1 MNQEL
6 IRPAASIAG
15 LSETEARRLAQKIP
29 PCFDP
34 QGPYAARTLAGALGA
49 LDFLDRRAFN
59 VYVTGDVRELIARS
73 ADPRLATTC
82 FAGPAL
88 VVHHPEAP
96 VTLLYVVL
104 PGGKVNFSGVL
115 PIELPEGLE
124 YLGRARNLKDLSR
137 FAKDERLHGELERIS
152 GVPSEETRASAAALA
167 AAWVTEAIPEGIRA
181 LFDDFEAD
189 VADEARFVAGLPHD
203 HPLPAVP
210 ERIDHELETLAE
222 QIGSEVFLVE
232 LLRVYMDRGE
242 AKFYLLERLGHLVP
256 NHADRPGA
264 LVVAPLVSVDWPR
277 FLKRKGPARE
287 VNYAVPFRLTELE
300 GGGDALV
307 TDPPYV
313 FENARELE
321 RTLRELGGRY
331 LGNDFKPGELIDA
344 LKKREPRP

>member
-1 MNQEL
+1 MNHEL

-15 LSETEARRLAQKIP
+15 LSEAEARRIAQKIP

-34 QGPYAARTLAGALGA
+34 QGPYAARTLAGTLTT
-49 LDFLDRRAFN
+49 LDFLDRRAFD
-59 VYVTGDVRELIARS
+59 VYVTKDARALIERS

-96 VTLLYVVL
+96 ATLLYSAL
-104 PGGKVNFSGVL
+104 PGGKVNLTGVL
-115 PIELPEGLE
+115 PPELPEGLE
-124 YLGRARNLKDLSR
+124 YLGRARNLKDLAR
-137 FAKDERLHGELERIS
+137 FAKDERLHGKLERIS
-152 GVPSEETRASAAALA
+152 GVPSEEVRARAAALA
-167 AAWVTEAIPEGIRA
+167 AAWVTEAIPKEIQA

-189 VADEARFVAGLPHD
+189 VADEARLVAELPHD

-210 ERIDHELETLAE
+210 ERIDPELETLAE

-242 AKFYLLERLGHLVP
+242 ARFYLLERLGHLVP

-264 LVVAPLVSVDWPR
+264 LVVAPLANVGWPR

-313 FENARELE
+313 FESARELE

>member
-1 MNQEL
+1 LNQEL

-49 LDFLDRRAFN
+49 LDFLDRRAFD
-59 VYVTGDVRELIARS
+59 VYVTEDARALIERS

-88 VVHHPEAP
+88 VAYHPEAP
-96 VTLLYVVL
+96 VTLLYVAL
-104 PGGKVNFSGVL
+104 PGGKANFSGVL
-115 PIELPEGLE
+115 SHELPEGLE
-124 YLGRARNLKDLSR
+124 YLGVARNLKDLAR

-152 GVPSEETRASAAALA
+152 GVPSEEVRARAAALA
-167 AAWVTEAIPEGIRA
+167 AAWVTEVIPEEIRA

-189 VADEARFVAGLPHD
+189 VADEARFVAGFPHD

-210 ERIDHELETLAE
+210 ERIDHELETLAR
-222 QIGSEVFLVE
+222 QIASEVFLVE

-256 NHADRPGA
+256 DHANRLGILA
-264 LVVAPLVSVDWPR
+264 VAPLVNVGWPR
-277 FLKRKGPARE
+277 FLKRRGQARE

-300 GGGDALV
+300 GGGDALI

-313 FENARELE
+313 FKNARELE
-321 RTLRELGGRY
+321 RTLRELGGQY